1 MNQRI
6 ELLPGVFLR
15 AVQTDKFK
23 TGCLSIS
30 FLRPLCREEAA
41 KNALLPSVLLRGT
54 KQHPDIMRISMLL
67 DELYGAAVGTLVRK
81 KGEVQTW
88 GFYADFI
95 EDAYTLEGENVF
107 AEVCGFL
114 RELLLE
120 PVTEQGV
127 FCRDF
132 VEGEKVNLCN
142 SIAAEINDKR
152 SYAVLRLLR
161 TMCREERYSV
171 SRLGDRES
179 AEAVTPE
186 DLYAHY
192 QRTLAA
198 SRVELFYMGR
208 KPLCEVERQVRTM
221 LDGLPR
227 AALDPIGTEVVERAG
242 SVRTVDERMD
252 VTQGKLSLGFR
263 TGCTGGDKDYTALFL
278 LNAVYGGAVTSKL
291 FQNVR
296 ERLSLCYYASS
307 SLEKH
312 KGLMVVSSGI
322 EFANYE
328 VAKAEILRQL
338 DDCWEGK
345 ITDEELE
352 SARAYL
358 ISALRAS
365 MDRPGGLDDFY
376 LSQAIAGLSGTM
388 EDRIEAL
395 RRVTKDEVAA
405 AARKLTLDTVY
416 FLKGVEA

>member
-6 ELLPGVFLR
+6 ELLPGVYLR
-15 AVQTDKFK
+15 AVQTEKFK

-54 KQHPDIMRISMLL
+54 KAHPDIMRISTLL
-67 DELYGAAVGTLVRK
+67 DELYGAGVGTLVRK

-95 EDAYTLEGENVF
+95 EDAYTLDGENVF

-120 PVTEQGV
+120 PVTEQGA

-161 TMCREERYSV
+161 TMCRDERYAV

-186 DLYAHY
+186 DLFAHY
-192 QRTLAA
+192 QRTLAS

-208 KPLCEVERQVRTM
+208 KPLREVERQVRAM
-221 LDGLPR
+221 LAGLPR

-263 TGCTGGDKDYTALFL
+263 TGCVGSDGDYAALFL

-307 SLEKH
+307 SLERL

-322 EFANYE
+322 EFENYE

-338 DDCWEGK
+338 EDCREGK

-376 LSQAIAGLSGTM
+376 LGQAIAGLTETM